1 MDKAV
6 ILSQFSEARQK
17 AERRDLLIS
26 HQGEVIAMLEKEG
39 LDAND
44 SKRLQAALVSA
55 RAKDLVEM
63 DRALDE
69 LDKTKRYVTT

>member
-69 LDKTKRYVTT
+69 LDKTKRYATT

>member
-1 MDKAV
+1 MCANPAKKRPD
-6 ILSQFSEARQK
+6 LSRG
-17 AERRDLLIS
+17 LS